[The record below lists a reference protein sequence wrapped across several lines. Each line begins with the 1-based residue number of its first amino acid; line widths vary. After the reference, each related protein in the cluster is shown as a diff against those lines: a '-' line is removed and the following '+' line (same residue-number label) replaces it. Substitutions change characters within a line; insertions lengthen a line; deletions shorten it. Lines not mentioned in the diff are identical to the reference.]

1 MSELSLNTKINQAI
15 REHEEQISD
24 WNYKEL
30 AKTLYVWFDRFNEEF
45 FNNKLEQCVISFE
58 KTRIN
63 NLGHYVTEL
72 NSLGLQDNINLNETH
87 AKVQPLSETLSTL
100 LHEMVHQYQRRLGSF
115 SDKKKRKPNAN
126 YHNKEFLEMTESFG
140 LVHNKKG
147 QQIEP
152 PKGRFVSFLAKYDVK
167 VEEKVFIQRTGTGS
181 KLIKYSCECTPT
193 INIRVAVS
201 NFSAT
206 CNICQKEFKKS

>member
-1 MSELSLNTKINQAI
+1 METSNLTQINKAI
-15 REHEEQISD
+15 REHEEVVSE
-24 WNYKEL
+24 WTHSKL
-30 AKTLYVWFDRFNEEF
+30 AKELYVWFDRFNTEF
-45 FNNKLEQCVISFE
+45 FNGKLDQCVISFE

-63 NLGHYVTEL
+63 NLGHYVTEF

-87 AKVQPLSETLSTL
+87 ARQQPLSETLSTL
-100 LHEMVHQYQRRLGSF
+100 LHEMCHQYQRRLGSF
-115 SDKKKRKPNAN
+115 SIAEKRKPNAN

-140 LVHNKKG
+140 LKHNKKG

-167 VEEKVFIQRTGTGS
+167 IEEKVFIATRGMGS
-181 KLIKYSCECTPT
+181 KLIKYSCECVPA

-206 CNICQKEFKKS
+206 CNSCKKDFKKA